1 MNHISLLFYVVLFY
15 VSVVLFLWNFN
26 SFTFPEKITALILIS
41 GIQCIA
47 GLISVKSE
55 V

>member
-1 MNHISLLFYVVLFY
+1 MKLSLLFYVCLFY
-15 VSVVLFLWNFN
+15 MSIAVFFWNYN
-26 SFTFPEKITALILIS
+26 SFTFPEKIITFILIS

-47 GLISVKSE
+47 GLISAKDE